1 MKKLTK
7 SLAATFLCALMMFS
21 AAIPA
26 YANDITY
33 IHGNET
39 YRCFAETTQT
49 GDATIGAKI
58 TWQLSNS
65 NTVAS
70 GDTVTSS
77 GPSARSRSKLLI
89 GKTGK
94 SFGYYYV
101 NGKQTHKSTAWMNFD
116 F

>member
-1 MKKLTK
+1 
-7 SLAATFLCALMMFS
+7 MMFS